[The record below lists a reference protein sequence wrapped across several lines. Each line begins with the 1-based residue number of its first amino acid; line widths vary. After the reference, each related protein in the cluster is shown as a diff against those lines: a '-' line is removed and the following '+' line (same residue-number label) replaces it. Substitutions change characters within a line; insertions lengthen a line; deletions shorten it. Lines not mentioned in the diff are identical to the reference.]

1 MCVCVC
7 LGGGVSLAA
16 VSVLMERER
25 VLAESCV
32 SAAWTW
38 DIALQKC
45 IMANVQKSP
54 PTLPNPPLLLL
65 CLPGLSSSFVS
76 EHREHR
82 VPLDSHWK
90 TTLNCCIESH
100 CPSFTRF
107 HLIRTTM
114 LMVWNVWHCS
124 SLVIIA
130 VYMIKYEPFAAFRVV
145 TMHEAYLHSDKNWH
159 DDLQKWHD
167 FDWTEGAW
175 ITSF

>member
-1 MCVCVC
+1 MSVWGEVLALQQC
-7 LGGGVSLAA
+7 LCWWK
-16 VSVLMERER
+16 ERESACR
-25 VLAESCV
+25 ILCVSSLNVRHCLAEV
-32 SAAWTW
+32 
-38 DIALQKC
+38 QC

-90 TTLNCCIESH
+90 TTFNCCIESH
-100 CPSFTRF
+100 RSSFTRF
-107 HLIRTTM
+107 HLIHTTM

-130 VYMIKYEPFAAFRVV
+130 VYIIKYEPFAAFRVV
-145 TMHEAYLHSDKNWH
+145 TMHNAYLLSDKNWH
-159 DDLQKWHD
+159 DDLQMWHD
-167 FDWTEGAW
+167 FDWTEEVW